1 MIKDDRTARTFGL
14 EISGLPVR
22 FYFRKSP
29 FIGGQ
34 IEGIAYTDL
43 DCLESISDYTADL
56 DPSGGIA
63 TYSPMSVSLV
73 MDRMR
78 ATAYDPHIV
87 FGRCTRSSSVW
98 SSVLMQDIA
107 RDDDT
112 PTIVVESDPQVTY
125 PHIFHIGAE
134 SFVITSQ
141 TQVGDLF
148 ELVCSQRIGFRQ
160 SHAIRLDGT
169 DTPLVTSEIVSW
181 RGRQASIYSASVD
194 QAGII
199 SDSQVIFQGM
209 IERSPEIAD
218 LTAVSLS
225 IVPICAMVDNRISGE
240 KFTTKLVHGYHY
252 FDSSARNTLNNLQ
265 INKLTDRWTSLNGSD
280 AQVIFAD
287 GLLSTD
293 QILSHLNTTISL
305 DTRLLL
311 HWQLKFNNGRYILN
325 LMPGNLLYVYQV
337 FTDDFELLREDHYS
351 RVGRDIDP
359 RYIVPDNACLNY
371 GINFSS
377 SEAPVRSK
385 AVDPNRYQFD
395 IQETDDIYFYEY
407 NPEITIEY
415 EVRGIAQGWYER
427 GEKYLLVKDSLG
439 LPSTYDGSLY
449 AIQIN
454 AYGKSF
460 KALAK
465 SETAVSVGY
474 IIELDQDN
482 DYNRKLPSFGDFLDS
497 SETIEISRG
506 ILIENKPIGE
516 GMLEILESG
525 GGSQINGDY
534 DVHLVG
540 CNLSSSFI
548 DETSFLAYQG
558 ATNVQNWEFNLSIDD
573 LTARDIIEPMLKVMG
588 CAIVMD
594 RSSFYPRLKLISI
607 GHESQE
613 NQTLITDDDMLVD
626 PSPYWTMYED
636 IITQFKFIYD
646 LQNEQP
652 TERII
657 NNYSAINL
665 LAGETRS
672 EEYKLYGL
680 TSSIVGSPR
689 AGDFLAYF
697 RPTYARLFELY
708 GQAIRQWVFSVTTGK
723 AFDLDVGSTL
733 RVSSKYLKGYGDL
746 YGITDQVG
754 LIVSMQLSLF
764 SEGCALKVNHY
775 GLSSPTWNASA
786 RIDTVIDATTI
797 EIISDLYSDSDI
809 SFFKVGDVVSIY
821 TMGASDTR
829 RVRTIS
835 AISGNQITFT
845 SSHGS
850 SAGDVIQPSTYTT
863 ASPEHQL
870 RAYID
875 REYKYE

>member
-1 MIKDDRTARTFGL
+1 MIKDDRTARIFGL

-29 FIGGQ
+29 FISEEIG
-34 IEGIAYTDL
+34 GIAYTDL
-43 DCLESISDYTADL
+43 NCLESISDYTADL

-78 ATAYDPHIV
+78 ATAYDPHVV

-107 RDDDT
+107 RDDST
-112 PTIVVESDPQVTY
+112 PIIVVESDPQVAY

-148 ELVCSQRIGFRQ
+148 ELTCSQRIGFRQ

-194 QAGII
+194 QVGII
-199 SDSQVIFQGM
+199 SDNQVVFQGM

-225 IVPICAMVDNRISGE
+225 VVPICALMDNKIAGPKSS
-240 KFTTKLVHGYHY
+240 TSLVHGYHY
-252 FDSSARNTLNNLQ
+252 FDSSARNTLNNIQ
-265 INKLTDRWTSLNGSD
+265 KLGDNRAFIGGGNAIEFT
-280 AQVIFAD
+280 D
-287 GLLSTD
+287 GLLSID
-293 QILSHLNTTISL
+293 QIMSTINSTVQAGEPGKFEIKYQGGLYSL
-305 DTRLLL
+305 VL
-311 HWQLKFNNGRYILN
+311 HPEANASTVHQVFSEDIELVKIDQQSRTGTDIDYRYIA
-325 LMPGNLLYVYQV
+325 
-337 FTDDFELLREDHYS
+337 DDP
-351 RVGRDIDP
+351 IC
-359 RYIVPDNACLNY
+359 IQY
-371 GINFSS
+371 GISFAS
-377 SEAPVRSK
+377 SEAPYRTQK
-385 AVDPNRYQFD
+385 DNREYQ
-395 IQETDDIYFYEY
+395 QEINQDLNLYYYLYGDTVYSEY
-407 NPEITIEY
+407 VIK
-415 EVRGIAQGWYER
+415 GIAQGWYER

-497 SETIEISRG
+497 NETIEISRG

-516 GMLEILESG
+516 VMLEILESG
-525 GGSQINGDY
+525 GGSQINGTY

-540 CNLSSSFI
+540 CNLNSSFI
-548 DETSFLAYQG
+548 NETSFLAYQG

-613 NQTLITDDDMLVD
+613 NQALITDDDMLVD

-708 GQAIRQWVFSVTTGK
+708 GQAIRQWIFSITTGK

-786 RIDTVIDATTI
+786 RIDTVINTTTI
-797 EIISDLYSDSDI
+797 EIISDLYSDNDI

-845 SSHGS
+845 STHGS

-863 ASPEHQL
+863 ASLEHKS

>member
-1 MIKDDRTARTFGL
+1 MIKDDRTARVFGL

-22 FYFRKSP
+22 FYFRESP
-29 FIGGQ
+29 FISEEIG
-34 IEGIAYTDL
+34 GIAYVDL
-43 DCLESISDYTADL
+43 NCLESISDYTADL

-112 PTIVVESDPQVTY
+112 PTIAVESDPQVTY
-125 PHIFHIGAE
+125 PHIFHVGAE

-148 ELVCSQRIGFRQ
+148 ELTCSQRIGFRQ

-194 QAGII
+194 QAGIV
-199 SDSQVIFQGM
+199 SDNQVVFQGM
-209 IERSPEIAD
+209 IERSPEIND
-218 LTAVSLS
+218 LTAISLS
-225 IVPICAMVDNRISGE
+225 IVPICAMVDNKIAGPKSS
-240 KFTTKLVHGYHY
+240 TSLVHGYHY
-252 FDSSARNTLNNLQ
+252 FDSSARNVLNNIQ
-265 INKLTDRWTSLNGSD
+265 KLGDNRAFIGGGNTIEF
-280 AQVIFAD
+280 VD

-293 QILSHLNTTISL
+293 QIMSTINSTVQAGEPGKFEIKYQGGQYSL
-305 DTRLLL
+305 VL
-311 HWQLKFNNGRYILN
+311 HPETNASTVHQIFSEDIGLVKIDQRARTGTDIDYRYIA
-325 LMPGNLLYVYQV
+325 
-337 FTDDFELLREDHYS
+337 DDP
-351 RVGRDIDP
+351 IC
-359 RYIVPDNACLNY
+359 IQY
-371 GINFSS
+371 GISFAS
-377 SEAPVRSK
+377 SEAPYRTQK
-385 AVDPNRYQFD
+385 DNREYQ
-395 IQETDDIYFYEY
+395 QEINQDLNLYYYLYGDTVYSEY
-407 NPEITIEY
+407 VI
-415 EVRGIAQGWYER
+415 RGIAQGWYER

-516 GMLEILESG
+516 VMLEILESG

-534 DVHLVG
+534 DLHLVG
-540 CNLSSSFI
+540 CNLNSSFI
-548 DETSFLAYQG
+548 NETSFLAYQG

-613 NQTLITDDDMLVD
+613 DQTLITDDDMLVD

-708 GQAIRQWVFSVTTGK
+708 GQAIRQWIFSVTTGK

-786 RIDTVIDATTI
+786 RIDTVIDATTV
-797 EIISDLYSDSDI
+797 EIISDLYSENDI
-809 SFFKVGDVVSIY
+809 SFFKAGDVVSIY

-863 ASPEHQL
+863 ASPEHKL
-870 RAYID
+870 KAYID

>member
-1 MIKDDRTARTFGL
+1 
-14 EISGLPVR
+14 
-22 FYFRKSP
+22 
-29 FIGGQ
+29 
-34 IEGIAYTDL
+34 
-43 DCLESISDYTADL
+43 
-56 DPSGGIA
+56 
-63 TYSPMSVSLV
+63 
-73 MDRMR
+73 
-78 ATAYDPHIV
+78 
-87 FGRCTRSSSVW
+87 
-98 SSVLMQDIA
+98 
-107 RDDDT
+107 
-112 PTIVVESDPQVTY
+112 
-125 PHIFHIGAE
+125 
-134 SFVITSQ
+134 
-141 TQVGDLF
+141 
-148 ELVCSQRIGFRQ
+148 
-160 SHAIRLDGT
+160 
-169 DTPLVTSEIVSW
+169 
-181 RGRQASIYSASVD
+181 
-194 QAGII
+194 
-199 SDSQVIFQGM
+199 
-209 IERSPEIAD
+209 
-218 LTAVSLS
+218 
-225 IVPICAMVDNRISGE
+225 
-240 KFTTKLVHGYHY
+240 
-252 FDSSARNTLNNLQ
+252 
-265 INKLTDRWTSLNGSD
+265 
-280 AQVIFAD
+280 
-287 GLLSTD
+287 
-293 QILSHLNTTISL
+293 
-305 DTRLLL
+305 
-311 HWQLKFNNGRYILN
+311 
-325 LMPGNLLYVYQV
+325 
-337 FTDDFELLREDHYS
+337 
-351 RVGRDIDP
+351 
-359 RYIVPDNACLNY
+359 
-371 GINFSS
+371 
-377 SEAPVRSK
+377 
-385 AVDPNRYQFD
+385 
-395 IQETDDIYFYEY
+395 
-407 NPEITIEY
+407 
-415 EVRGIAQGWYER
+415 
-427 GEKYLLVKDSLG
+427 
-439 LPSTYDGSLY
+439 
-449 AIQIN
+449 
-454 AYGKSF
+454 
-460 KALAK
+460 
-465 SETAVSVGY
+465 
-474 IIELDQDN
+474 
-482 DYNRKLPSFGDFLDS
+482 
-497 SETIEISRG
+497 
-506 ILIENKPIGE
+506 
-516 GMLEILESG
+516 MLEILESG
-525 GGSQINGDY
+525 GGSQTNGDY

-613 NQTLITDDDMLVD
+613 GQTLITDDDMLVD

-708 GQAIRQWVFSVTTGK
+708 GQAIRQWIFSITTGK
-723 AFDLDVGSTL
+723 AFDLDVGSTV
-733 RVSSKYLKGYGDL
+733 RVSSQYLKGYGDL

-786 RIDTVIDATTI
+786 RINTVIDATTI

-809 SFFKVGDVVSIY
+809 SFFKAGDVVSIY

>member
-1 MIKDDRTARTFGL
+1 MIKDDRTARIFGL

-22 FYFRKSP
+22 FYFRESP
-29 FIGGQ
+29 FISEEIG
-34 IEGIAYTDL
+34 GIAYTNL
-43 DCLESISDYTADL
+43 DCLESIGDYTADL

-78 ATAYDPHIV
+78 ATSYDPHIV

-98 SSVLMQDIA
+98 NSILMQDIA

-125 PHIFHIGAE
+125 PHIFHVGAE

-148 ELVCSQRIGFRQ
+148 ELTCSQRIGFRQ

-194 QAGII
+194 QAGIV
-199 SDSQVIFQGM
+199 SDNQVVFQGI
-209 IERSPEIAD
+209 IERSPEIND
-218 LTAVSLS
+218 LTAISLS
-225 IVPICAMVDNRISGE
+225 IVPICAMVDNKIAGPKSS
-240 KFTTKLVHGYHY
+240 TSLVHGYHY
-252 FDSSARNTLNNLQ
+252 FDSSARNVLNNIQ
-265 INKLTDRWTSLNGSD
+265 KLGDNRAFIGGGNTIEF
-280 AQVIFAD
+280 VD

-293 QILSHLNTTISL
+293 QIMSTINSTVQAGEPGKFEIKYQGGQYSL
-305 DTRLLL
+305 VL
-311 HWQLKFNNGRYILN
+311 HPETNASTVHQIFSEDIDLVKIDQRARTGTNIDYRYIA
-325 LMPGNLLYVYQV
+325 
-337 FTDDFELLREDHYS
+337 DDP
-351 RVGRDIDP
+351 IC
-359 RYIVPDNACLNY
+359 IQY
-371 GINFSS
+371 GISFAS
-377 SEAPVRSK
+377 SEAPYRTQK
-385 AVDPNRYQFD
+385 DNREYQ
-395 IQETDDIYFYEY
+395 QEINQDLNLYYYLYGDTVYSEY
-407 NPEITIEY
+407 VI
-415 EVRGIAQGWYER
+415 RGIAQGWYER

-516 GMLEILESG
+516 VMLEILESG

-534 DVHLVG
+534 DLHLVG
-540 CNLSSSFI
+540 CNLNSSFI
-548 DETSFLAYQG
+548 NETSFLAYQG

-613 NQTLITDDDMLVD
+613 DQTLITDDDMLVD

-708 GQAIRQWVFSVTTGK
+708 GQAIRQWIFSVTTGK

-786 RIDTVIDATTI
+786 RINTVIDATTI

-809 SFFKVGDVVSIY
+809 SFFKAGDVVSIY

-829 RVRTIS
+829 IVRTIS

-875 REYKYE
+875 RGYRYE

>member
-1 MIKDDRTARTFGL
+1 MIKDDRTARIFGL

-22 FYFRKSP
+22 FYFRESP
-29 FIGGQ
+29 FISEEIG
-34 IEGIAYTDL
+34 GIAYTNL
-43 DCLESISDYTADL
+43 DCLESIGDYTADL

-78 ATAYDPHIV
+78 ATSYDPHIV

-98 SSVLMQDIA
+98 NSILMQDIA

-125 PHIFHIGAE
+125 PHIFHVGAE

-148 ELVCSQRIGFRQ
+148 ELTCSQRIGFRQ

-194 QAGII
+194 QAGIV
-199 SDSQVIFQGM
+199 SDNQVVFQGM
-209 IERSPEIAD
+209 IERSPEIND
-218 LTAVSLS
+218 LTAISLS
-225 IVPICAMVDNRISGE
+225 IVPICAMVDNKIAGPKSS
-240 KFTTKLVHGYHY
+240 TSLVHGYHY
-252 FDSSARNTLNNLQ
+252 FDSSARNVLNNIQ
-265 INKLTDRWTSLNGSD
+265 KLGDNRAFIGGGNTIEF
-280 AQVIFAD
+280 VD

-293 QILSHLNTTISL
+293 QIMSTINSTVQAGEPGKFEIKYQGGQYSL
-305 DTRLLL
+305 VL
-311 HWQLKFNNGRYILN
+311 HPETNASTVHQIFSEDIDLVKIDQRARTGTNIDYRYIA
-325 LMPGNLLYVYQV
+325 
-337 FTDDFELLREDHYS
+337 DDP
-351 RVGRDIDP
+351 IC
-359 RYIVPDNACLNY
+359 IQY
-371 GINFSS
+371 GISFAS
-377 SEAPVRSK
+377 SEAPYRTQK
-385 AVDPNRYQFD
+385 DNREYQ
-395 IQETDDIYFYEY
+395 QEINQDLNLYYYLYGDTVYSEY
-407 NPEITIEY
+407 VI
-415 EVRGIAQGWYER
+415 RGIAQGWYER

-516 GMLEILESG
+516 VMLEILESG

-534 DVHLVG
+534 DLHLVG
-540 CNLSSSFI
+540 CNLNSSFI
-548 DETSFLAYQG
+548 NETSFLAYQG

-613 NQTLITDDDMLVD
+613 DQTLITDDDMLVD

-708 GQAIRQWVFSVTTGK
+708 GQAIRQWIFSVTTGK

-786 RIDTVIDATTI
+786 RINTVIDATTI

-809 SFFKVGDVVSIY
+809 SFFKAGDVVSIY

-829 RVRTIS
+829 IVRTIS

-875 REYKYE
+875 RGYRYE

>member
-1 MIKDDRTARTFGL
+1 VIKDDRTARVFGL

-22 FYFRKSP
+22 FYFRESP
-29 FIGGQ
+29 FISEE
-34 IEGIAYTDL
+34 IDDGIPYTNL

-112 PTIVVESDPQVTY
+112 PTIAVESDPQVTY

-148 ELVCSQRIGFRQ
+148 ELACSQRIGFRQ

-194 QAGII
+194 QAGIV
-199 SDSQVIFQGM
+199 SDNQVVFQGM
-209 IERSPEIAD
+209 IERSPEIND
-218 LTAVSLS
+218 LTAISLS
-225 IVPICAMVDNRISGE
+225 IVPICAMVDNKIAGPKSS
-240 KFTTKLVHGYHY
+240 TSLVHGYHY
-252 FDSSARNTLNNLQ
+252 FDSSARNVLNNIQ
-265 INKLTDRWTSLNGSD
+265 KLGDNRAFIGGGNTIEF
-280 AQVIFAD
+280 VD

-293 QILSHLNTTISL
+293 QIMSTINSTVQASEPGKFEIKYQGGQYSL
-305 DTRLLL
+305 VL
-311 HWQLKFNNGRYILN
+311 HPETNASTVHQIFSEDIDLVKIDQRARTGTDIDYRYIA
-325 LMPGNLLYVYQV
+325 
-337 FTDDFELLREDHYS
+337 DDP
-351 RVGRDIDP
+351 IC
-359 RYIVPDNACLNY
+359 IQY
-371 GINFSS
+371 GISFAS
-377 SEAPVRSK
+377 SEAPYRTQK
-385 AVDPNRYQFD
+385 DNREYQ
-395 IQETDDIYFYEY
+395 QEINQDLNLYYYLYGDTVYSEY
-407 NPEITIEY
+407 VIK
-415 EVRGIAQGWYER
+415 GIAQGWYER

-460 KALAK
+460 KAMAK

-516 GMLEILESG
+516 VMLEILESG

-534 DVHLVG
+534 DLHLVG
-540 CNLSSSFI
+540 CNLNSSFI
-548 DETSFLAYQG
+548 NETSFLAYQG

-613 NQTLITDDDMLVD
+613 DQTLITDDDMLVD

-708 GQAIRQWVFSVTTGK
+708 GQAIRQWIFSVTTGK

-786 RIDTVIDATTI
+786 RIDTVIDATTV
-797 EIISDLYSDSDI
+797 EIISDLYSENDI
-809 SFFKVGDVVSIY
+809 SFFKAGDVVSIY

-875 REYKYE
+875 RGYRYE

>member
-1 MIKDDRTARTFGL
+1 
-14 EISGLPVR
+14 
-22 FYFRKSP
+22 
-29 FIGGQ
+29 
-34 IEGIAYTDL
+34 
-43 DCLESISDYTADL
+43 
-56 DPSGGIA
+56 
-63 TYSPMSVSLV
+63 
-73 MDRMR
+73 
-78 ATAYDPHIV
+78 
-87 FGRCTRSSSVW
+87 
-98 SSVLMQDIA
+98 
-107 RDDDT
+107 
-112 PTIVVESDPQVTY
+112 
-125 PHIFHIGAE
+125 
-134 SFVITSQ
+134 
-141 TQVGDLF
+141 
-148 ELVCSQRIGFRQ
+148 
-160 SHAIRLDGT
+160 
-169 DTPLVTSEIVSW
+169 
-181 RGRQASIYSASVD
+181 
-194 QAGII
+194 
-199 SDSQVIFQGM
+199 
-209 IERSPEIAD
+209 
-218 LTAVSLS
+218 
-225 IVPICAMVDNRISGE
+225 
-240 KFTTKLVHGYHY
+240 
-252 FDSSARNTLNNLQ
+252 
-265 INKLTDRWTSLNGSD
+265 
-280 AQVIFAD
+280 
-287 GLLSTD
+287 
-293 QILSHLNTTISL
+293 
-305 DTRLLL
+305 
-311 HWQLKFNNGRYILN
+311 
-325 LMPGNLLYVYQV
+325 
-337 FTDDFELLREDHYS
+337 
-351 RVGRDIDP
+351 
-359 RYIVPDNACLNY
+359 
-371 GINFSS
+371 
-377 SEAPVRSK
+377 
-385 AVDPNRYQFD
+385 
-395 IQETDDIYFYEY
+395 
-407 NPEITIEY
+407 
-415 EVRGIAQGWYER
+415 
-427 GEKYLLVKDSLG
+427 
-439 LPSTYDGSLY
+439 
-449 AIQIN
+449 
-454 AYGKSF
+454 
-460 KALAK
+460 
-465 SETAVSVGY
+465 
-474 IIELDQDN
+474 
-482 DYNRKLPSFGDFLDS
+482 LPSFGDFLDS

-516 GMLEILESG
+516 VMLEILESG
-525 GGSQINGDY
+525 GGSQTNGDY

-708 GQAIRQWVFSVTTGK
+708 GQAIRQWIFSVTTGK
-723 AFDLDVGSTL
+723 AFDLDVGSTV
-733 RVSSKYLKGYGDL
+733 RVSSQYLKGYGDL

-809 SFFKVGDVVSIY
+809 SFFKAGDVVSIY

-835 AISGNQITFT
+835 AISGNQIVFT

-863 ASPEHQL
+863 ASPEHKL

>member
-1 MIKDDRTARTFGL
+1 VIKDDRTARIFGL

-29 FIGGQ
+29 FISEEIG
-34 IEGIAYTDL
+34 GIAYTDL
-43 DCLESISDYTADL
+43 NCLESISDYTADL

-78 ATAYDPHIV
+78 ATAYDPHVV

-107 RDDDT
+107 RDDST
-112 PTIVVESDPQVTY
+112 PIIVVESDPQVAY

-148 ELVCSQRIGFRQ
+148 ELTCSQRIGFRQ

-194 QAGII
+194 QVGII
-199 SDSQVIFQGM
+199 SDNQVVFQGM

-225 IVPICAMVDNRISGE
+225 VVPICALMDNKIAGPKSS
-240 KFTTKLVHGYHY
+240 TSLVHGYHY
-252 FDSSARNTLNNLQ
+252 FDSSARNTLNNIQ
-265 INKLTDRWTSLNGSD
+265 KLGDNRAFIGGGNAIEFT
-280 AQVIFAD
+280 D
-287 GLLSTD
+287 GLLSID
-293 QILSHLNTTISL
+293 QIMSTINSTVQAGEPGKFEIKYQGGLYSL
-305 DTRLLL
+305 VL
-311 HWQLKFNNGRYILN
+311 HPEANASTVHQVFSEDIELVKIDQQSRTGTDIDYRYIA
-325 LMPGNLLYVYQV
+325 
-337 FTDDFELLREDHYS
+337 DDP
-351 RVGRDIDP
+351 IC
-359 RYIVPDNACLNY
+359 IQY
-371 GINFSS
+371 GISFAS
-377 SEAPVRSK
+377 SEAPYRTQK
-385 AVDPNRYQFD
+385 DNREYQ
-395 IQETDDIYFYEY
+395 QEINQDLNLYYYLYGDTVYSEY
-407 NPEITIEY
+407 VIK
-415 EVRGIAQGWYER
+415 GIAQGWYER

-497 SETIEISRG
+497 NETIEISRG

-516 GMLEILESG
+516 VMLEILESG
-525 GGSQINGDY
+525 GGSQINGTY

-540 CNLSSSFI
+540 CNLNSSFI
-548 DETSFLAYQG
+548 NETSFLAYQG

-613 NQTLITDDDMLVD
+613 NQALITDDDMLVD

-708 GQAIRQWVFSVTTGK
+708 GQAIRQWIFSITTGK

-786 RIDTVIDATTI
+786 RIDTVINTTTI
-797 EIISDLYSDSDI
+797 EIISDLYSDNDI

-845 SSHGS
+845 STHGS

-863 ASPEHQL
+863 ASLEHKS

>member
-1 MIKDDRTARTFGL
+1 VIKDDRTARVFGL

-22 FYFRKSP
+22 FYFRESP
-29 FIGGQ
+29 FISEEIG
-34 IEGIAYTDL
+34 GIAYTDL
-43 DCLESISDYTADL
+43 NCLESISDYTADL

-141 TQVGDLF
+141 AQVGDLF

-194 QAGII
+194 QAGIV
-199 SDSQVIFQGM
+199 SDNQVIFQGM
-209 IERSPEIAD
+209 IERSPEIND
-218 LTAVSLS
+218 LTTVSLS
-225 IVPICAMVDNRISGE
+225 IVPICAMVDNKITGPKNS
-240 KFTTKLVHGYHY
+240 TSLVKGYHY
-252 FDSSARNTLNNLQ
+252 FDSSARNTLNNIQ
-265 INKLTDRWTSLNGSD
+265 KLGDNRVFIGGSN
-280 AQVIFAD
+280 IISFD
-287 GLLSTD
+287 GLMSMGDIIDTINQNPQGTEPAKFYLYYHDGQFTLAMPPEANASTVHQIFSDDIELVKID
-293 QILSHLNTTISL
+293 QLGRTGVDL
-305 DTRLLL
+305 DY
-311 HWQLKFNNGRYILN
+311 RYIA
-325 LMPGNLLYVYQV
+325 
-337 FTDDFELLREDHYS
+337 DDPMCIE
-351 RVGRDIDP
+351 
-359 RYIVPDNACLNY
+359 Y
-371 GINFSS
+371 GISFLS
-377 SEAPVRSK
+377 SEAPYRSK
-385 AVDPNRYQFD
+385 KDTRPYQQEIDRDLNLFYYRYD
-395 IQETDDIYFYEY
+395 ETVTLQYA
-407 NPEITIEY
+407 
-415 EVRGIAQGWYER
+415 VRGVALAWYER
-427 GEKYLLVKDSLG
+427 GEKYILVRDSLG
-439 LPSTYDGSLY
+439 LPSVYDGSLY
-449 AIQIN
+449 TIEI
-454 AYGKSF
+454 KIDDLVF
-460 KALAK
+460 KAKAK
-465 SETAVSVGY
+465 TQTAVSVGY
-474 IIELDQDN
+474 IIELDQDD
-482 DYNRKLPSFGDFLDS
+482 DYNRQLPSFGEFLDS
-497 SETIEISRG
+497 SVKIEISMG
-506 ILIENKPIGE
+506 VLIQNKPAGE
-516 GMLEILESG
+516 VMLEILESG
-525 GGSQINGDY
+525 GGGQINGQY
-534 DVHLVG
+534 DLHLVG
-540 CNLSSSFI
+540 CNINSSFI
-548 DETSFLAYQG
+548 DEASFLSRQG
-558 ATNVQNWEFNLSIDD
+558 ATNITDWQFNLSLDD
-573 LTARDIIEPMLKVMG
+573 LSTRDIIEPMLKVMG

-613 NQTLITDDDMLVD
+613 NQILITDDDMLVD

-708 GQAIRQWVFSVTTGK
+708 GQAIRQWIFSITTGK
-723 AFDLDVGSTL
+723 AFDLDVGSTV
-733 RVSSKYLKGYGDL
+733 RVSSQYLKGYGDL

-786 RIDTVIDATTI
+786 RIDTIIDATTV
-797 EIISDLYSDSDI
+797 EIISGLYSDSDI
-809 SFFKVGDVVSIY
+809 SFFKAGDVVSIY

-863 ASPEHQL
+863 ASPEHKL